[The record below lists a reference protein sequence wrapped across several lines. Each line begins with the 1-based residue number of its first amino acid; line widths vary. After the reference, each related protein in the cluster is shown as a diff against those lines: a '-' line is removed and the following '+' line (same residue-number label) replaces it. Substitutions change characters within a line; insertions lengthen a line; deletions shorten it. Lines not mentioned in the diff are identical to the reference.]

1 LKESKGIQASVET
14 QESGIQTDDVKIVDK
29 AQDLDMSVRTEAS
42 KADTKSGRLIDEA
55 SEYVKKYT
63 DLFEP
68 QMSVQST
75 TSKKRVTAVLN
86 SLVLEGLF

>member
-1 LKESKGIQASVET
+1 M
-14 QESGIQTDDVKIVDK
+14 DK
-29 AQDLDMSVRTEAS
+29 TQDLDMSVRTEAS
-42 KADTKSGRLIDEA
+42 KVDTKSGRLIDEA

-75 TSKKRVTAVLN
+75 TSKKRATTVIN
-86 SLVLEGLF
+86 SFALEALF

>member
-1 LKESKGIQASVET
+1 M
-14 QESGIQTDDVKIVDK
+14 KIVDK
-29 AQDLDMSVRTEAS
+29 TQELDTSVRTEVS

-75 TSKKRVTAVLN
+75 TSKKKVNTVLFFSIMCLILIGKGWSEKFEIN
-86 SLVLEGLF
+86 HF